1 MLQLFYVKS
10 LTDNLTTD
18 RIFIKI
24 LPSKNWLHFGSDS
37 CLDPDPTRYVWRIL
51 QHCKIEHFPHFVSGK
66 SEKWLDMHEN
76 FTRQERTRK
85 SPLDLKSS
93 GLWVPFMF
101 TERMSVYIS
110 LAISRK
116 NYGWDLHENFTRDV
130 AVDNG
135 ELIEIWKS
143 STSGSRSRNIIFQRI
158 L

>member
-1 MLQLFYVKS
+1 
-10 LTDNLTTD
+10 
-18 RIFIKI
+18 
-24 LPSKNWLHFGSDS
+24 
-37 CLDPDPTRYVWRIL
+37 
-51 QHCKIEHFPHFVSGK
+51 
-66 SEKWLDMHEN
+66 
-76 FTRQERTRK
+76 
-85 SPLDLKSS
+85 
-93 GLWVPFMF
+93 MF